1 MIRHLNEIVELT
13 RKNPQRRIAVAAA
26 AQASS
31 LVAMRRIVDE
41 KIGIVTLVGDEQ
53 EIHALADASGI
64 SLCGVKVVHVPD
76 PYDATLAC
84 CRMASEGEVDV
95 VAKGMLDSAIFLKAV
110 MSRQG
115 GLRMQGQVSHVSVF
129 EVPTYEKLLMISDA
143 AVNIRPTLQQK
154 VTAIN
159 HCVGL
164 AKILGNT
171 HPLVACICGIEK
183 VNPELMPETAEAAML
198 TQMNRRGQISGCTV
212 DGPLALDNAVNLQSA
227 QLKNC
232 EGPVAGRADI
242 LLAHDL
248 NAANALYKS
257 LVYFAQS
264 RVAALVLGF
273 SAPVVLTSRADNAET
288 KYLSMSLGL
297 LCADHQ
303 NSVC

>member
-1 MIRHLNEIVELT
+1 
-13 RKNPQRRIAVAAA
+13 
-26 AQASS
+26 
-31 LVAMRRIVDE
+31 
-41 KIGIVTLVGDEQ
+41 
-53 EIHALADASGI
+53 
-64 SLCGVKVVHVPD
+64 
-76 PYDATLAC
+76 
-84 CRMASEGEVDV
+84 
-95 VAKGMLDSAIFLKAV
+95 
-110 MSRQG
+110 
-115 GLRMQGQVSHVSVF
+115 
-129 EVPTYEKLLMISDA
+129 
-143 AVNIRPTLQQK
+143 
-154 VTAIN
+154 
-159 HCVGL
+159 
-164 AKILGNT
+164 
-171 HPLVACICGIEK
+171 
-183 VNPELMPETAEAAML
+183 
-198 TQMNRRGQISGCTV
+198 
-212 DGPLALDNAVNLQSA
+212 LQSA